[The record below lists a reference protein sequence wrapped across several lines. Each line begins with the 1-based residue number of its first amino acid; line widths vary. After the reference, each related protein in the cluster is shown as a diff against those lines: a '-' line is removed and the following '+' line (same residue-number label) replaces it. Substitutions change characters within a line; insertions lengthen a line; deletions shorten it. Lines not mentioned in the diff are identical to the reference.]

1 MSEPIERRHFLRAL
15 GLLGAVAAVEG
26 ASGAGRQLPAMF
38 RAVRPGPDDPTVPNE
53 VVQKI
58 YEERFQGRPITRG
71 RVTLD
76 MPTMAEDGRYV
87 PVIIESELPMNGD
100 EYVKHLYLIVD
111 HNPDPLV
118 TAFHFTPALGPV
130 NLQTRIKMKRTSW
143 IRAIADTSKGAL
155 WADYLKVETT
165 LNGCG

>member
-1 MSEPIERRHFLRAL
+1 MSDAMERRRFLQAFGVL
-15 GLLGAVAAVEG
+15 GVAAAIEGVTG
-26 ASGAGRQLPAMF
+26 ASRRLPAMV
-38 RAVRPGPDDPTVPNE
+38 RVSRPGPDDPPIPNE
-53 VVQKI
+53 AVAKI
-58 YEERFQGRPITRG
+58 YAERFQGRPIQRG
-71 RVTLD
+71 KVTLD

-87 PVIIESELPMNGD
+87 PVVIESELPMTTD
-100 EYVKHLYLIVD
+100 EYVKSVFLIVD

-143 IRAIADTSKGAL
+143 IRAIAETSKGEL
-155 WADYLKVETT
+155 WADYLQVETT